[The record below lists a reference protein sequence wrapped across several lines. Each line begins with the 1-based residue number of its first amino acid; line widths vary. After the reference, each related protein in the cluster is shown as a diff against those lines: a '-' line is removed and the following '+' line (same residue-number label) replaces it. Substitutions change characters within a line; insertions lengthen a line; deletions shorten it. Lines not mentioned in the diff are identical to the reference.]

1 AHVGTGFVEHAVEGK
16 GCFPWHIWLEGQETG
31 LVERIQQ
38 ERIDFLL
45 QFRGELTLEV
55 AQT

>member
-1 AHVGTGFVEHAVEGK
+1 MEHAVEGK